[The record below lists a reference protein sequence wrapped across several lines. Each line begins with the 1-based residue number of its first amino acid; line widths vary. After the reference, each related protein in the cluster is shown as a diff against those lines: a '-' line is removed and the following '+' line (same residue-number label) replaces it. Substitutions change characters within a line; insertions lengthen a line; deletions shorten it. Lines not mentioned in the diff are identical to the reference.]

1 MSADSHRDLIVAAI
15 RVSSQPLDDDQ
26 LAART
31 GISPRQTVNQV
42 CRALERAG
50 MVRRTPGPDGKI
62 VNEWP
67 GEPAHQPAS
76 TPSLAG
82 THGCCRDRRAR
93 RPCGHPGQGFR

>member
-50 MVRRTPGPDGKI
+50 MVRRTPGPVGD
-62 VNEWP
+62 
-67 GEPAHQPAS
+67 
-76 TPSLAG
+76 LAG
-82 THGCCRDRRAR
+82 ARSWASRALQ
-93 RPCGHPGQGFR
+93 GHRIEVRVVSLPDDLRHRLLEAQHRQYR